1 MRREGHGLGC
11 ACFRCTYR
19 TPANRDSGTPAS
31 REFLADPM
39 GTLREQLERA
49 KPWPE
54 EQRKAAR
61 DVGGPREAVRS

>member
-11 ACFRCTYR
+11 VCFRCTYR
-19 TPANRDSGTPAS
+19 ESHDAPPS

-49 KPWPE
+49 KPWTE
-54 EQRKAAR
+54 EQRTAAR
-61 DVGGPREAVRS
+61 EVGGPREAVR